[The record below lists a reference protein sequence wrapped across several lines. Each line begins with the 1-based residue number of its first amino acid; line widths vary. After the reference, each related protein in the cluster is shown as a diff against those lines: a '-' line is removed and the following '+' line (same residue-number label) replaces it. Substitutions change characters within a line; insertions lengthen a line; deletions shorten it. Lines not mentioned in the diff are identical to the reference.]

1 MATRLKSATPLKRPS
16 LTLSQR
22 LAAAR
27 LSSGR
32 VTLPRKW
39 TPHRYQLKA
48 LKFLLERRSA
58 GLFLDPGLG
67 KTSITYAAIRVL
79 KNQRLGHCTIVVAP
93 RRPAVGVWP
102 EEQRIWSDFADIS
115 VGLVHGP
122 KREAIWD
129 AEHDVY
135 VVTYDGLL
143 WLIKTGR
150 LKTAL
155 RSKKVCNIVFDELS
169 KMKNTQVQRFK
180 LVKPWLEKFE
190 RRWGLTGSPA
200 ANGLLDL
207 FGECYTLDLG
217 KALGRLITH
226 YRFQYFQAYG
236 DEMHPQYAIRPGAE
250 EAIYARLANLAL
262 RIDAE
267 DHIKLPKLMPTKLL
281 IDLPDKARESYDE
294 MEAEFMVEL
303 AGQIFTAEGAAA
315 LSQKCRQMAS
325 GALYED
331 RVDPETGMPRAG
343 RRKFE
348 VLHDEKLDALEDLYE
363 ELNGKPLL
371 VMYEYGHDLERL
383 LKRFGKDTPFIG
395 GGTSDKKAL
404 EYQEAWNR
412 NWIPLMFGH
421 PNSMG
426 HGLNF
431 QKGNANQIATFSL
444 TWNFEYY
451 DQFIRRLRRQ
461 GNEAA
466 RIFLY
471 HILARDT
478 VDELVY
484 FALQRKGATQQRLH
498 DALKNYST
506 SRKYTG
512 LLA

>member
-1 MATRLKSATPLKRPS
+1 MATRLKSVTPLREPS

-22 LAAAR
+22 LAAVR
-27 LSSGR
+27 LSSKPEPPK
-32 VTLPRKW
+32 TWK
-39 TPHRYQLKA
+39 PHRYQLKA

-67 KTSITYAAIRVL
+67 KTSVTYAAIRVL
-79 KNQRLGHCTIVVAP
+79 KRANLGHRTIVVAP

-102 EEQRIWSDFADIS
+102 EEQRIWKEFAEIS

-122 KREAIWD
+122 RREEIWD
-129 AEHDVY
+129 TEHDVY

-150 LKTAL
+150 LKAAL
-155 RSKKVCNIVFDELS
+155 RAKKVHNIVFDELS
-169 KMKNTQVQRFK
+169 KMKNQHTARYKTVK
-180 LVKPWLEKFE
+180 LWLDKVE

-200 ANGLLDL
+200 ANGLMDL

-217 KALGRLITH
+217 KSLGRFITH
-226 YRFQYFQAYG
+226 FRFQYFDAYG
-236 DEMHPQYAIRPGAE
+236 DEMHPGYAIKPGAE
-250 EAIYARLANLAL
+250 EAIYARIANLVL

-267 DHIKLPKLMPTKLL
+267 DHIKLPKLIPNR
-281 IDLPDKARESYDE
+281 IFVDLPEKARTAYDE
-294 MEAEFMVEL
+294 IEAEFMVEL
-303 AGQIFTAEGAAA
+303 NGQIFTAESAAS
-315 LSQKCRQMAS
+315 LSQKCRQMAN

-331 RVDPETGMPRAG
+331 RVDPETGMPRTG
-343 RRKFE
+343 KRRYE
-348 VLHDEKLDALEDLYE
+348 ILHDEKLEALEDLVD
-363 ELNGKPLL
+363 ELNGQPLL

-412 NWIPLMFGH
+412 NWIPLLFGH
-421 PNSMG
+421 SNSMG

-431 QKGNANQIATFSL
+431 QKGSANQIAVFGL
-444 TWNFEYY
+444 TWNFENY

-466 RIFLY
+466 RVFVH
-471 HILARDT
+471 HIMSRDT
-478 VDELVY
+478 VDDLVY
-484 FALQRKGATQQRLH
+484 AALQRKGSTQQRLH
-498 DALKNYST
+498 DALKNYSAR
-506 SRKYTG
+506 RKYTG